1 MTRFRKTLIVDDDIA
16 SQFLLRVVLDEL
28 GLNIPIIALAN
39 GQEALEYIRQQCINE
54 NAATQDCPDWILLD
68 INMPVM
74 DGLELLLRLK
84 ALGQDNLMA
93 SAVTVV
99 TSSNYSKDMEKA
111 AALGVKAYLLKPIT
125 EEKLREHLENHFK

>member
-74 DGLELLLRLK
+74 DGLELLSCLK
-84 ALGQDNLMA
+84 ALGQDNQMA

-99 TSSNYSKDMEKA
+99 TSSNYSKDMEQA
-111 AALGVKAYLLKPIT
+111 TALGVKAYLLKPVT
-125 EEKLREHLENHFK
+125 EEQLREHLENHFG

>member
-1 MTRFRKTLIVDDDIA
+1 MARFRKTLIVDDDVA

-28 GLNIPIIALAN
+28 GLDVPIIVLAN
-39 GQEALEYIRQQCINE
+39 GQDALEYIRRQCINE
-54 NAATQDCPDWILLD
+54 NAASPECPDWILLD

-74 DGLELLLRLK
+74 DGLELLERLK
-84 ALGQDNLMA
+84 ALGRDNRMA

-111 AALGVKAYLLKPIT
+111 MALGVKDYLLKPIT
-125 EEKLREHLENHFK
+125 EEKIREHLENHFQ